1 MLKVTFIIPQLCIG
15 GVEINFLRLINS
27 FPAGDITA
35 SIAYE
40 KEIDDGSYR
49 SKINPGIKFNQL
61 HSRDGWTLFLELKK
75 YFNLKQPDIL
85 IISMYGVAI
94 IALIARFFSKHKPK
108 IIINGSG
115 HFSSILNYSTN
126 YKERFFLKFGAKLTF
141 KFADYF
147 VSQCDEMT
155 VDVIKVL
162 GLSSHKISTINN
174 PVIGKEYEAMLKL
187 PIRHKWL
194 DNKSRSY
201 KVIIM
206 AGRLVPQ
213 KGVLEFLDIFKK
225 LVLEID
231 LNLIIIGEGDLKN
244 NIIQRVNDLKL
255 SDRIDIL
262 PNQENYPAFIAASD
276 LFVVNSFYEGLNN
289 MIVESLAC
297 GTPVVSTDC
306 PVGPREVL
314 CNGKYGKLSPLL
326 QFDEMQEMIL
336 SELQNST
343 ISKPLMKARSM
354 DYTVSKASQNYIKL
368 FNDLVGN

>member
-1 MLKVTFIIPQLCIG
+1 MLKVTFVIPQLCTG

-27 FPAGDITA
+27 FPTDDITA

-40 KEIDDGSYR
+40 KEIDNGHYR
-49 SKINPGIKFNQL
+49 SKINPDIKLNQL
-61 HSRDGWTLFLELKK
+61 HSKGVLTLFSELIK

-85 IISMYGVAI
+85 IISMYGVAVT
-94 IALIARFFSKHKPK
+94 ALIARFFSKHKPK
-108 IIINGSG
+108 IIINGSS
-115 HFSSILNYSTN
+115 HFSSILDYSAN

-155 VDVIKVL
+155 IDVIKVL
-162 GLSSHKISTINN
+162 GLSSNKISTINN
-174 PVIGKEYEAMLKL
+174 PVISEEYAAKLKL
-187 PIRHKWL
+187 PIRQKWL
-194 DNKSRSY
+194 DNNSRSY

-213 KGVLEFLDIFKK
+213 KGVLEFLDIFKN
-225 LVLEID
+225 LVSEID
-231 LNLIIIGEGDLKN
+231 VKLIIIGEGALKN
-244 NIIQRVNDLKL
+244 HIIQRVDDLEL

-262 PNQENYPAFIAASD
+262 PNQANYPAFIAASD

-289 MIVESLAC
+289 LIVESLAC

-326 QFDEMQEMIL
+326 QFDVMQEMIL

-343 ISKPLMKARSM
+343 FSKPLMKARSM
-354 DYTVSKASQNYIKL
+354 DFTVNKASQKYIKL
-368 FNDLVGN
+368 FNDLICN